1 MRWTSL
7 GSRRA
12 SICLSYYLTN
22 SYVKLNEY
30 ALSSQKMAKDS
41 EINQQHHG
49 KIVKKQIQGEGKLT
63 LNSGIM
69 GRSLNMLPL
78 VRSISIYLT
87 SNWNNK

>member
-1 MRWTSL
+1 
-7 GSRRA
+7 
-12 SICLSYYLTN
+12 
-22 SYVKLNEY
+22 
-30 ALSSQKMAKDS
+30 MAKDS

-63 LNSGIM
+63 LNSGII

-87 SNWNNK
+87 SN